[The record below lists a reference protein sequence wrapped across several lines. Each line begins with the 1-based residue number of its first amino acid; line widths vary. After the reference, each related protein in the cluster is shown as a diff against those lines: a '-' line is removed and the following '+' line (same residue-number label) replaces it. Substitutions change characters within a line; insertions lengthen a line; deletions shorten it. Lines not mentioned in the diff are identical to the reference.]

1 MKNLEKEC
9 PVCKNKNERQ
19 ALVCIHCGAALE
31 ENIPGPTITSLTP
44 ETSTEGAVIQAK
56 VTVDEELIPADGIAL
71 YFADT
76 DKRVSISIDREV
88 VLGRKVQDTDDALFD
103 LSALGGFQLG
113 LSRRH
118 AMIRRTE
125 TGYVILDLSSTNGT
139 WLNNQRLVPEKP
151 YPLTS
156 GSQLRLGRMRIVLFH
171 RHANG
176 GGKT

>member
-1 MKNLEKEC
+1 MNNLEKEC
-9 PVCKNKNERQ
+9 PVCKNKNEPQ

-31 ENIPGPTITSLTP
+31 GNFPGPTITSLTP
-44 ETSTEGAVIQAK
+44 ELSTEGGGFDAK
-56 VTVDEELIPADGIAL
+56 VTVDNELIPAEGITL

-76 DKRVSISIDREV
+76 DKRISISLDREI
-88 VLGRKVQDTDDALFD
+88 VLGRKVNDTDDAVFD
-103 LSALGGFQLG
+103 LSMLGGFQLG

-118 AMIRRTE
+118 AKIRRTE
-125 TGYVILDLSSTNGT
+125 AGYEIVDLSSTNGT

-151 YPLTS
+151 YPITS

-171 RHANG
+171 RSVNG